1 MATYKRIDGDYNII
15 SVGPSDGDNVNITTH
30 TVNVTGNLKV
40 TGNVTYIDVE
50 KLDVEDPFIMVAA
63 NNSGTIGTAIYQ
75 QQGLVAQTSG
85 NTFAGLRFNNGT
97 LTWQISPDVDANGA
111 PITAYTDIGI
121 ATAGSVGGP
130 LYSIQYHNAGNV
142 FGGSAYYSVDAAN
155 SRVTLNGDQVF
166 GNIGT
171 APAAVANSVAVY
183 HNEIGSGGTGL
194 YVKSVAVEDELV
206 SKTKAIVFGIIF

>member
-50 KLDVEDPFIMVAA
+50 KLDVEDPFITVAA
-63 NNSGTIGTAIYQ
+63 NNTGTIGTAVYQ

-111 PITAYTDIGI
+111 PITAYTDIGT
-121 ATAGSVGGP
+121 ASAGSVGGP
-130 LYSIQYHNAGNV
+130 LYSIQYHDAGNV
-142 FGGSAYYSVDAAN
+142 FGGSAYYSVDVGN
-155 SRVTLNGDQVF
+155 SRVTLNGHQVF

-171 APAAVANSVAVY
+171 APAAVANAVALY
-183 HNEIGSGGTGL
+183 HNAEGAGGTGL
-194 YVKSVAVEDELV
+194 YFRSTIEQDELV
-206 SKTKAIVFGIIF
+206 SRKKAIVFSLIF